1 MKKRFFALVMTL
13 ACMMAMTACGATPSS
28 PQPAA
33 SSDNS
38 IAPLKITFN
47 IAVSG
52 ETFDQ
57 MSNTF
62 AERCSELSNGAIT
75 VQVVAAGTMGSARE
89 VVEALQLNTVNM
101 IWAADSEL
109 DQVVGNMSWA
119 WLPYTVINYDMAD
132 EYYNEGWIDEAL
144 GEICEGAGIK
154 LVAGAENGFRVCC
167 TNGKKI
173 SSADD
178 LVGMKIRVPEQEPLV
193 NFYTLLGCLPSTIT
207 ASESFAAMQQGAVDG
222 SDNTLFNL
230 NNLGFFDIAD
240 TLLMLNYQYSSGK
253 IAANSAWFNALSP
266 EQQEIITTAAKEA
279 GLEFR
284 NTIRAQEDAI
294 VDEISAKG
302 VTVLEPDE
310 AFQTAIREKAAS
322 IMWES
327 AYNDYDEQYHVYIDK
342 MIETFS

>member
-1 MKKRFFALVMTL
+1 MKKRIVALAMALVCMMTL
-13 ACMMAMTACGATPSS
+13 VACGSKTSA
-28 PQPAA
+28 PQPAG
-33 SSDNS
+33 SSGNGV
-38 IAPLKITFN
+38 APLNVTFN

-52 ETFDQ
+52 EKYDQ

-62 AERCSELSNGAIT
+62 AQRCDELSNGAIK
-75 VQVVAAGTMGSARE
+75 VQVIAAGTMGSARE

-119 WLPYTVINYDMAD
+119 WLPYTVINYEMAD
-132 EYYNEGWIDEAL
+132 EHYNEGWIDEAL
-144 GEICEGAGIK
+144 SEICEGAGIK
-154 LVAGAENGFRVCC
+154 LVAGAENGFRLCC

-230 NNLGFFDIAD
+230 NNLGFFDISD
-240 TLLMLNYQYSSGK
+240 TLVMLNYQYSSGK
-253 IAANSAWFNALSP
+253 IAANNKWFSELSA

-284 NTIRAQEDAI
+284 ESIRSQEE
-294 VDEISAKG
+294 EILKDIIAKG
-302 VTVLEPDE
+302 VDVVEPDE
-310 AFQTAIREKAAS
+310 AFQNAVREKAAS
-322 IMWES
+322 VMWEA
-327 AYNDYDEQYHVYIDK
+327 AYKDYAEQYHTYIDK
-342 MIETFS
+342 MIETFG